1 MINPKNKR
9 SIILSVILGII
20 LVYYFIDS
28 GTFTNDNTK
37 TLGSDLTKSI
47 SGYDSEE
54 FDDEDIKRIIE
65 LASVVEVSWA
75 NDWDKD
81 PFFYISPES
90 LSTRSKGGLI
100 SGIFGTVEE
109 ATSAVGLS
117 LTGISWHGNSGY
129 AIINGQIAKENDV
142 ISGYTI
148 EKITIDHVIL
158 KQDLRTLRLTLD
170 DH

>member
-1 MINPKNKR
+1 MKLPKNKR
-9 SIILSVILGII
+9 SIILFIILIII
-20 LVYYFIDS
+20 LVFYVKESGIFSNDS
-28 GTFTNDNTK
+28 VKNPVLN
-37 TLGSDLTKSI
+37 LTKSI
-47 SGYDSEE
+47 SGYDAEE
-54 FDDEDIKRIIE
+54 FDDDDIQRIIE
-65 LASVVEVSWA
+65 LASVIDVIWE
-75 NDWDKD
+75 NDWDAD

-90 LSTRSKGGLI
+90 LNTKSKGGLI

-129 AIINGQIAKENDV
+129 AIINGQIAKEDDV

-148 EKITIDHVIL
+148 EKITINNVIL
-158 KQDLRTLRLTLD
+158 KQDSKTIRLTLD